1 MTLDLY
7 LQKDSSASPSSSK
20 SFTDKALQKALNKIK
35 TAVKTLKAFQNNYV
49 KKFNV
54 TNLAKQLKIPNDQI
68 NEFIEIILE
77 FQSLFTTIFADYELD
92 VEKIEGIIYLTAAPK
107 ESKEPEER
115 RSEDLPGNDEK
126 TICLT
131 KEELCFLND
140 IIYTFYHVRRGK
152 GFDLK
157 TNGSQFL
164 SRLKTFHY
172 DHSEFF
178 EETNN
183 LLYPSKIGLEIGTYI
198 QSLNKLNKKIHNFE
212 ISNYKVVIQEDGKG
226 KK

>member
-20 SFTDKALQKALNKIK
+20 SFTDKSLQKALNKIK

-68 NEFIEIILE
+68 NEFIDVILE

-92 VEKIEGIIYLTAAPK
+92 VEKVEGIVYLTAAPK
-107 ESKEPEER
+107 ESKDPEKK
-115 RSEDLPGNDEK
+115 RSDDLPGNNEK

-131 KEELCFLND
+131 NEELCFLND

-164 SRLKTFHY
+164 SKLKTFHHN
-172 DHSEFF
+172 HSE
-178 EETNN
+178 
-183 LLYPSKIGLEIGTYI
+183 
-198 QSLNKLNKKIHNFE
+198 
-212 ISNYKVVIQEDGKG
+212 
-226 KK
+226 